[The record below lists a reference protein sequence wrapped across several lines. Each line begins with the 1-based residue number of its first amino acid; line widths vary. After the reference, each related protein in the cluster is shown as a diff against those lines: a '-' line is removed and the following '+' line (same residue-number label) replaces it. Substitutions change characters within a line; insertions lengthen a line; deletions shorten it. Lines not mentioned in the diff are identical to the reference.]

1 MSNVN
6 QLDATLSGIQL
17 DGSRFVRIEASGL
30 AFFDVATL
38 RCLTTFARTVKQT
51 GREIS
56 TCGAPPVLHDVA
68 RILDLSDELGLS

>member
-1 MSNVN
+1 MTSSSGSADARLRVETIADSETTWIVIQGEADMSNVN

-38 RCLTTFARTVKQT
+38 NRPGFS
-51 GREIS
+51 G
-56 TCGAPPVLHDVA
+56 G
-68 RILDLSDELGLS
+68 